1 MTLKLN
7 GSTYL
12 FMFLIIERLGS
23 YKIDIINFES
33 GIWGLE
39 IHVSANIYVHMHM
52 DFNQKKRRH
61 FIFSLETPNFVNATS
76 EWQDSHLLDAFL

>member
-12 FMFLIIERLGS
+12 FMFLIIERLGF

-33 GIWGLE
+33 GMWGLE
-39 IHVSANIYVHMHM
+39 IHVSANTYVHMHM
-52 DFNQKKRRH
+52 DFNQEKGQH
-61 FIFSLETPNFVNATS
+61 FIFSLETPNFVIVTS